1 MTEHYQGENGKGW
14 YIKEYGDTM
23 KQELNEDIN
32 NGIYRDYS
40 SEQSPVQEN
49 NENYQ
54 RERIRVD
61 SVDREEEARKNLY
74 RRQLKSP
81 DKDFNVF
88 DYREMFDENKYIKN
102 NTRKLTLL
110 ESFKEK
116 IIRNKEIIIAGTIAG
131 ILAIT
136 TIVYGEYQRHS
147 FEEHTQTDD
156 TEKIIPTKEEY
167 EAGMT
172 EDQIIAKREQDK
184 LAEEVINKIMNHEE
198 VSQEEL
204 KNVKI

>member
-1 MTEHYQGENGKGW
+1 
-14 YIKEYGDTM
+14 M

-40 SEQSPVQEN
+40 SEQSPVQED